1 MNNNNVYLV
10 SCHSS
15 VINSRL
21 ISLPDNTS
29 LVTYGEVGDC
39 NMDDEFEN
47 VYNAFFN
54 NYIPRDIN
62 DLDSML
68 KTLEPTTSNK
78 NLKLHTNKYHNQTIN
93 LCSYKYYNGNHESG
107 LTFVEDSVDAENVVI
122 TLSGVFMMGRT
133 KNVSQNKY
141 ITINKTYSKNASK
154 GWFEI
159 MPHQAEQIYA
169 GSIFPSPQ
177 HIKEIFE
184 QKKVMRLEQFIQKI
198 RDLCPS
204 LSELFRIIGGGI
216 YILSGCR
223 QMDDLHAIHERRL
236 SSEGLRRQG
245 TIIPINTQS
254 KTNKKVFKI
263 PTMQKT
269 SRTNVVDSLANI
281 GSQNTQK
288 KSSRTNTGDSLLT
301 LTLKKG
307 GRTKRNN
314 KSKRKRTKRR
324 Y

>member
-1 MNNNNVYLV
+1 MDNNVYLV
-10 SCHSS
+10 SCHSA

-21 ISLPDNTS
+21 IPLPDNTT

-39 NMDDEFEN
+39 NMDEEFEN
-47 VYNAFFN
+47 VFNAFFN
-54 NYIPRDIN
+54 NDIPRDIN

-93 LCSYKYYNGNHESG
+93 LCSYKYYNGNHATD
-107 LTFVEDSVDAENVVI
+107 LTFVEDSADAENVAI
-122 TLSGVFMMGRT
+122 ILSGVFMMGRT

-141 ITINKTYSKNASK
+141 ITINKTYNKNASK

-216 YILSGCR
+216 YILNGCR
-223 QMDDLHAIHERRL
+223 QMNDIDAIQERRL
-236 SSEGLRRQG
+236 SSEGLRRIHFDDESQEEDH
-245 TIIPINTQS
+245 S
-254 KTNKKVFKI
+254 KTNK
-263 PTMQKT
+263 QKR
-269 SRTNVVDSLANI
+269 SRTNIVDSLLTLD
-281 GSQNTQK
+281 SKNTRVK

-307 GRTKRNN
+307 GRTKRN
-314 KSKRKRTKRR
+314 KSKRKGTKRR
-324 Y
+324 RH